1 MRDGGF
7 AIELILAGEHICE
20 SGTQLGFDLR
30 AKDVS
35 PLQLAASARLTG
47 DYSTAPRRRR
57 PQKKRIVRYGHV
69 KLPC

>member
-1 MRDGGF
+1 MVGLWLNAF
-7 AIELILAGEHICE
+7 SQGERISE
-20 SGTQLGFDLR
+20 SGAQTGFDLR